1 MSQLL
6 PNAMRVWVDTPK
18 VPTASVWRPTSE
30 LEFIE
35 DAVGTTVAWPIDK
48 VLMLQ
53 SSGKYRDLLI
63 CLYSFQNNELN

>member
-35 DAVGTTVAWPIDK
+35 DVVGTTVA
-48 VLMLQ
+48 
-53 SSGKYRDLLI
+53 
-63 CLYSFQNNELN
+63 